1 MKLAISNELVQTK
14 KNLQFNYYVDLQVF
28 VVFFGFSKTLKVEL
42 EGIEPSSKQ
51 VSHMLSTCLFCYWF
65 L

>member
-14 KNLQFNYYVDLQVF
+14 KNLQFNYYVDLQIL

-42 EGIEPSSKQ
+42 EDLIAP
-51 VSHMLSTCLFCYWF
+51 LI
-65 L
+65 